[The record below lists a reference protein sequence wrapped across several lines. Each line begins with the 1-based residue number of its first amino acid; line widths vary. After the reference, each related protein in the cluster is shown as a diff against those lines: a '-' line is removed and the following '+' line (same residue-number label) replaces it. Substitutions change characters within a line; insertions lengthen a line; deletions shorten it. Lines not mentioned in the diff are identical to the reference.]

1 MVQQKINRT
10 VVFLLI
16 CIFIKPNTPT
26 GNLFFLELE
35 SSMSSSEKAEIIF
48 TITSKFQFS
57 FSVILL
63 IFGIIDNILLIP
75 IFTTSK
81 IFRAN
86 RSAFYLSTESIT
98 NIGVLLAVLPSN
110 IAEYILKVD
119 STQASLVWCKLQLM
133 SSYCFGFYSLYTIC
147 FLALDQYLSTN
158 YRVTWRQKTT
168 LQLAHRLT
176 LINITLPLIHG
187 ILFLIFGEIG
197 AEGCSIYQRIAKMY
211 FTFFF
216 YPILSS
222 LLPFFVSS
230 LFSLLAYRNVRRIV
244 RRQIPLVRRRLDQQM
259 TAIALARV
267 ICIISLGAP
276 FIVASLIALN
286 LDYAA
291 DDYLQKAII
300 NAVLVTTT
308 LLLYSNF
315 SVSNYN

>member
-1 MVQQKINRT
+1 MPSSEQAQI
-10 VVFLLI
+10 
-16 CIFIKPNTPT
+16 IFI
-26 GNLFFLELE
+26 L
-35 SSMSSSEKAEIIF
+35 
-48 TITSKFQFS
+48 TSQFQFS

-63 IFGIIDNILLIP
+63 VLGILGNILLIS

-81 IFRAN
+81 GFQGN
-86 RSAFYLSTESIT
+86 RSTFYLSTESIT
-98 NIGVLLAVLPSN
+98 NIGLLLAVLPSN
-110 IAEYILKVD
+110 IVEYILKVD

-133 SSYCFGFYSLYTIC
+133 SSYCFGFFSLYMIC
-147 FLALDQYLSTN
+147 FLAVDQYLSTN

-176 LINITLPLIHG
+176 LINVTLSIIHG
-187 ILFLIFGEIG
+187 ILFLVFGEIG
-197 AEGCSIYQRIAKMY
+197 TEGCSIYQRIAKIY
-211 FTFFF
+211 FTFLF

-244 RRQIPLVRRRLDQQM
+244 RRQIPLLRRRLDQQM

-267 ICIISLGAP
+267 ICIIGLGTP
-276 FIVASLIALN
+276 FIVASLVALN
-286 LDYAA
+286 LDYAT
-291 DDYLQKAII
+291 DDYLKKAII

-315 SVSNYN
+315 SVSEYNKTLFV